1 MDLTGLKHPGESH
14 TTNPALNITEHLSWE
29 GQTRK
34 HDAGDVSSEESD
46 AWFAGEE
53 TQALESFKTGFKAKH
68 PAS

>member
-1 MDLTGLKHPGESH
+1 M
-14 TTNPALNITEHLSWE
+14 NPVLNITEHLSWE

-46 AWFAGEE
+46 TWFSGEE
-53 TQALESFKTGFKAKH
+53 TQTLESFKTGFKAKH